1 MSSGA
6 PRKATKSPWI
16 VIPAIIVGAYA
27 LTGDTQGAAQ
37 FGGTVANTYG
47 VVGGVGA
54 GSLPEAVS
62 GLATGLKA
70 SGGKGSASDPGTAE
84 VKKDDKGGK

>member
-1 MSSGA
+1 MSSSSSGRRA
-6 PRKATKSPWI
+6 GKSPWL

-54 GSLPEAVS
+54 GSLPDAVS
-62 GLATGLKA
+62 GLASGLKA
-70 SGGKGSASDPGTAE
+70 SGGNGSAADPGTPVAAE
-84 VKKDDKGGK
+84 DEGGR